1 MCSVKLVYVLQVY
14 SGLIDIQD
22 IQGNDILEILGSLG
36 DEQRSFGHEVGGSW
50 TCFGFFL
57 HLMLKRSR
65 KEVKLNS
72 LYHRISSLS
81 CKE

>member
-22 IQGNDILEILGSLG
+22 IQGNDSLEILGSLG
-36 DEQRSFGHEVGGSW
+36 DEQRSFGSEVGGSW

-57 HLMLKRSR
+57 AFNAQEK
-65 KEVKLNS
+65 KERGQTKLT
-72 LYHRISSLS
+72 IP
-81 CKE
+81 